1 MPSSFLRL
9 MRLFAAIPALVVSTS
24 ATERIV
30 SLGGAITETVFA
42 LGAGDQIVARD
53 ASSVFPAEAR
63 RLPDV
68 GYFRTIGAEGV
79 LAQKPTLILAAQG
92 TGPAA
97 QVDIL
102 KNSGVAFL
110 HLDARYSAETVLANV
125 AALGVALHRETEAAA
140 LAEKLRAQ
148 LAEVAQN
155 ATASAAPVRAV
166 FLMSMNETATQAA
179 YDGTAADALIELAGG
194 ENPLTGLVGYKP
206 LNAEALLTLDPDVI
220 FYGVNPLSPHGEP
233 PAWIKG
239 TRAGR
244 AGRVHALDLGYHL
257 SFGPRLGDAV
267 TEVAALLRPTAASPA
282 SASASPASASAASA
296 SAASA
301 ALASR

>member
-1 MPSSFLRL
+1 MHPFRLLCALAIGHSSLAISAP
-9 MRLFAAIPALVVSTS
+9 AAAP
-24 ATERIV
+24 ERIV
-30 SLGGAITETVFA
+30 SLGGAVTEIVFA
-42 LGAGDQIVARD
+42 LGAGEQVVARD
-53 ASSVFPAEAR
+53 TSSVFPADVR

-92 TGPAA
+92 TGPAP
-97 QVDIL
+97 QVEVL
-102 KNSGVAFL
+102 KNSGVSFV
-110 HLDARYSAETVLANV
+110 HLDARHSAETVLGNILT
-125 AALGVALHRETEAAA
+125 LGDVLHREAEAAE
-140 LAEKLRAQ
+140 LAAKLRAQ
-148 LAEVAQN
+148 LAAVRA
-155 ATASAAPVRAV
+155 ASAASARPVRAV
-166 FLMSMNETATQAA
+166 FLMGMSETALQAA

-206 LNAEALLTLDPDVI
+206 LNAEALLALDPDVI
-220 FYGVNPLSPHGEP
+220 FYGVNPAAPHGEP

-244 AGRVHALDLGYHL
+244 AGRLHALDLGYHL

-267 TEVAALLRPTAASPA
+267 TEVAALLRPAAGIP
-282 SASASPASASAASA
+282 
-296 SAASA
+296 